1 MTENH
6 VKYSGERA
14 FRELARD
21 PFLAQVLR
29 ITFTAL
35 QDGRPQGEARDN
47 HLLAMQIVT
56 NLDEQKCLRNH
67 VPPSTPKTK
76 AML

>member
-1 MTENH
+1 MPDQH

-14 FRELARD
+14 FKELSRD

-29 ITFTAL
+29 ITYAAL

-56 NLDEQKCLRNH
+56 NLDEQKVLRNH
-67 VPPSTPKTK
+67 VPATVPKTK